1 MLLIIATPYYMLLKE
16 LVISLILAVRQKFV
30 LLFSLNTQLLF
41 KDNFFASNIEFFLF
55 VIDIVI
61 LLTF

>member
-1 MLLIIATPYYMLLKE
+1 MILIIATPYYMLLKE

-41 KDNFFASNIEFFLF
+41 KDNLFASNIEFF
-55 VIDIVI
+55 IICD
-61 LLTF
+61 